1 MPRLLSAGLALAL
14 SLAAA
19 PAALAAA
26 PDNDNYLGS
35 QTINLAQQP
44 FERTVDTTEATTQT
58 DLFDPNRDGL
68 PFGGSGPEPVS
79 CPVAPSYG
87 KTVWYDFAPPTPG
100 GVRIATSGFDN
111 VIAVYEWNLRT
122 SQLGRLVACQNA
134 TAGTTEE
141 LQLQP
146 QIHGG
151 RNYTVQIGGVG
162 GASGALSFSFEYFQD
177 TDGDG
182 RFDEDPDKCLRLPGI
197 AAFGGCPPVVR
208 GSPRLTVTGT
218 GAGVRVAKLTVDRA
232 DKGSRIEVSCR
243 RCGKTVRARAP
254 RGGSVRI
261 RPLEGRTVPAGDRL
275 EVRITHPRSGSGRFR
290 FGAIGKIVRWPI
302 TSTALGQSKVTCT
315 RPGSK
320 KRIRCP

>member
-1 MPRLLSAGLALAL
+1 
-14 SLAAA
+14 
-19 PAALAAA
+19 
-26 PDNDNYLGS
+26 
-35 QTINLAQQP
+35 
-44 FERTVDTTEATTQT
+44 
-58 DLFDPNRDGL
+58 
-68 PFGGSGPEPVS
+68 
-79 CPVAPSYG
+79 
-87 KTVWYDFAPPTPG
+87 
-100 GVRIATSGFDN
+100 
-111 VIAVYEWNLRT
+111 
-122 SQLGRLVACQNA
+122 
-134 TAGTTEE
+134 
-141 LQLQP
+141 
-146 QIHGG
+146 
-151 RNYTVQIGGVG
+151 
-162 GASGALSFSFEYFQD
+162 
-177 TDGDG
+177 
-182 RFDEDPDKCLRLPGI
+182 
-197 AAFGGCPPVVR
+197 
-208 GSPRLTVTGT
+208 VTGT